1 MYKGRSINKEYKES
15 GFENEVNENSSGRL
29 DLNVLLERLESETKL
44 EKKRNYII
52 LSAIISVTIVM
63 VLLFYI

>member
-44 EKKRNYII
+44 ERKRNYII
-52 LSAIISVTIVM
+52 LSAVISITIVM

>member
-1 MYKGRSINKEYKES
+1 MFNSCVMYKGRSINKEYKES

-44 EKKRNYII
+44 ERKRNNLLI
-52 LSAIISVTIVM
+52 LSLNI
-63 VLLFYI
+63 